1 MNKIIKL
8 FLIII
13 ALHSCSYEPIL
24 TKKNYDFQFIEIKY
38 EGDKNINK
46 EIERNLRN
54 FGKGV
59 IRYNIFFKTK
69 KIKEI
74 ISSDSKGDPK
84 IYKINI
90 YIEYIVSNKDQTILK
105 NNTNRQFT
113 YNNINDKYELSK
125 YEDNLLKN
133 LSNNISEDILFSL
146 KVLK

>member
-1 MNKIIKL
+1 M
-8 FLIII
+8 F
-13 ALHSCSYEPIL
+13 ALQSCSYEPIL
-24 TKKNYDFQFIEIKY
+24 TKKNYNFQFAEIKY
-38 EGDKNINK
+38 EGEKKINR

-54 FGKGV
+54 FDKGV
-59 IRYNIFFKTK
+59 LRYDIFFKTK

-84 IYKINI
+84 IYKIKI
-90 YIEYIVSNKDQTILK
+90 YIEYIVSNNGETILE
-105 NNTNRQFT
+105 NNTNNQFT

-133 LSNNISEDILFSL
+133 LSKNISEDILFSL